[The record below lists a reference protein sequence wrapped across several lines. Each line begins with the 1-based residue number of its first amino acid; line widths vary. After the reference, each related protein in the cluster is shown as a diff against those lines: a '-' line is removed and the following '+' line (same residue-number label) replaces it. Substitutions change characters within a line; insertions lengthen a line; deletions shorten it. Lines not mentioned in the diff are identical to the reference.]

1 MVSTAINN
9 VEINADMMNL
19 IATYGMIT
27 PEVIEAAK
35 ERQMADILEKHNVT
49 IPEPTWRE
57 QKKIWII
64 AIPKRYSNDGV
75 RHQARGTTPEECKKD
90 FKHRVS
96 RMLLNHEDE
105 ESIET
110 KAKKMTVGETVIE
123 FIRCKEGEIKAATHE
138 RYVSC
143 YKSHIQGS
151 EFGNSKLQSVRLPD
165 CQQFINSLYHKNLG
179 HGSMKQIKSVVS
191 QAFEYAIAKGYTTI
205 NYMRTVKINVNKCST
220 GKAHKKEA
228 WSNEEIQKLWNGSL
242 QLWKSH
248 RYYYSAVYLALI
260 STGCRVG
267 ELLAAEWSDI
277 DFDKREFFINKTVIR
292 YTDYET
298 GKKIL
303 TVNSSKTAESQRTIQ
318 LTDDAIFW
326 LKEIKKRNTELGRNS
341 GRVIETR
348 EGGLATS
355 NIIDDSAKR
364 FCQEL
369 GIEYKSSHSCRRT
382 YASVMREHGISIM
395 EIASD
400 LGHRDI
406 STTENNY
413 CKDRNSKETAL
424 EQKNAALR
432 ATRGNNIK
440 TPETYDFREV
450 SGVSGRI

>member
-110 KAKKMTVGETVIE
+110 KAKNMTVGETVVD

-138 RYVSC
+138 RYVRC

-191 QAFEYAIAKGYTTI
+191 QAFEYGLY
-205 NYMRTVKINVNKCST
+205 NY
-220 GKAHKKEA
+220 
-228 WSNEEIQKLWNGSL
+228 
-242 QLWKSH
+242 QL
-248 RYYYSAVYLALI
+248 
-260 STGCRVG
+260 
-267 ELLAAEWSDI
+267 
-277 DFDKREFFINKTVIR
+277 
-292 YTDYET
+292 YE
-298 GKKIL
+298 
-303 TVNSSKTAESQRTIQ
+303 N
-318 LTDDAIFW
+318 
-326 LKEIKKRNTELGRNS
+326 
-341 GRVIETR
+341 
-348 EGGLATS
+348 
-355 NIIDDSAKR
+355 
-364 FCQEL
+364 C
-369 GIEYKSSHSCRRT
+369 
-382 YASVMREHGISIM
+382 
-395 EIASD
+395 
-400 LGHRDI
+400 
-406 STTENNY
+406 EN
-413 CKDRNSKETAL
+413 
-424 EQKNAALR
+424 
-432 ATRGNNIK
+432 
-440 TPETYDFREV
+440 
-450 SGVSGRI
+450 